1 MLNLT
6 FWRAWRCGVTI
17 TKVLNKSK
25 HSLTHF
31 PLRCQAVMK
40 NIFLKSNKNMDILLF
55 SISVRYEI
63 SVNKLRQMFYKIAV
77 KSNLIPKSIFP
88 ISSYRFMEPYQCIES
103 YRILM
108 RQNTTVED
116 SLRKIFILRSLFE
129 LLAEVLDV
137 WVRMWL

>member
-1 MLNLT
+1 MNVENSQDGLLT
-6 FWRAWRCGVTI
+6 ILVSPHHHQGAKQIQT
-17 TKVLNKSK
+17 
-25 HSLTHF
+25 F
-31 PLRCQAVMK
+31 PDTFPQRCQAVKK
-40 NIFLKSNKNMDILLF
+40 NIFPKINKNMEILLF

-63 SVNKLRQMFYKIAV
+63 SVNKLRQMFYKITV

-103 YRILM
+103 YRILI
-108 RQNTTVED
+108 RQNTRVKD

-137 WVRMWL
+137 